1 MVRLKEGCCMLSY
14 IANIDTAQLIQKV
27 CKRKNILILNTQE
40 SETDISQ
47 YVKETKVN
55 FNLVKYLVIDLN
67 SLTNSETEIIESIYN
82 FSRIYT
88 KTRIIIL
95 ASNYNEQNI
104 ILTNLYDLGFYNI
117 INEFEVDQIENKL
130 NIALS
135 ETGIQKNEAKRFKK
149 QEEVIQKESKIK
161 NLANKV
167 KNRTNKTKEN
177 KKVKENSKADM
188 PTNLVYLFSLL
199 LETITRLVKFISYV
213 LVFILTSI
221 GLTILLNSEL
231 RELVFQVFGLK

>member
-1 MVRLKEGCCMLSY
+1 MLSY

-88 KTRIIIL
+88 KTRIIIF

-149 QEEVIQKESKIK
+149 QVEVIQKESKIK
-161 NLANKV
+161 KLANKV
-167 KNRTNKTKEN
+167 KTNKKKEN
-177 KKVKENSKADM
+177 QKVKEASKTDM

-199 LETITRLVKFISYV
+199 LEMITRLVKFICYV

-231 RELVFQVFGLK
+231 RELVFQIFGLK